1 MEGSAQSLWERCL
14 PIIRNNVDE
23 KQYRTWFEPIQIISF
38 EKQVLTFGLPSQYFY
53 EFLSEHFG
61 RLIFSVVRR
70 VFGEGTQLKYSLM
83 VDQTHH
89 LTVDIEPVNT
99 QPLTPRAKIQATGS
113 NRAPSPLQA
122 PMPQDLDPQL
132 NRNYSFENFI
142 EGVSNKLP
150 RSVGQ
155 AIAEHPK
162 QSTFNPLFIYGA
174 SGVGK
179 THLVNAIGAKIKEL
193 HPTKRVLYVSAHL
206 FQVQYT
212 DSVRKNTVNDFIN
225 FYQTIDVLIIDD
237 VQEFASLTKTQNT
250 FFHIFNHLHQN
261 GRQLILTSDRPPTA
275 LQGMEE
281 RLLTRFKWGLLA
293 ELEKPNQQLR
303 HDILENKIRQDGLK
317 IPEEVIDF
325 VSENVNDSVRELEGI
340 VNSLMA
346 YSVVWNRD
354 IDLPLAE
361 QILKRAVKQEN
372 KPVTIDFILDKVCGY
387 FNVKQEDVFTKCR
400 KQPVA
405 QVRQIAMYLAQK
417 HTNLSLARIGSLIG
431 KRTHATVL
439 HSCSVVED
447 RLHVDKAFKS
457 KMDEIEKLLLSILKN
472 IRRTCFCKCAGSF
485 LGIWRAGSPPH
496 IRALFLDDLDGL
508 LYSVAIQIQE
518 IHTFTQVPHL
528 QFGCP
533 CRHFVLCHD
542 GSRQ

>member
-1 MEGSAQSLWERCL
+1 MIESNHVVLWNRCL
-14 PIIRNNVDE
+14 EVIKDNVPE
-23 KQYRTWFEPIQIISF
+23 TTYNTWFAPIVPLKYEDKTLILQI
-38 EKQVLTFGLPSQYFY
+38 PSQFFY
-53 EFLSEHFG
+53 EILEERFVD
-61 RLIFSVVRR
+61 LIRKTLYKVI
-70 VFGEGTQLKYSLM
+70 GEGTKLMYNVM
-83 VDQTHH
+83 VDKTSIPNQT
-89 LTVDIEPVNT
+89 VN
-99 QPLTPRAKIQATGS
+99 LEAS
-113 NRAPSPLQA
+113 NRSTAVTPKSIIGGNKAPSFLQA
-122 PMPQDLDPQL
+122 PAVQDLDPHL
-132 NRNYSFENFI
+132 NPNYNFENFI
-142 EGVSNKLP
+142 EGYSNKLS
-150 RSVGQ
+150 RSV
-155 AIAEHPK
+155 AEAVAQKPGG
-162 QSTFNPLFIYGA
+162 TAFNPLFLYGA

-179 THLVNAIGAKIKEL
+179 THLANAIGTKIKEIY
-193 HPTKRVLYVSAHL
+193 PEKRVLYVSAHL

-212 DSVRKNTVNDFIN
+212 DSVRNNTTNDFIN

-237 VQEFASLTKTQNT
+237 IQEFAGVTKTQNN

-457 KMDEIEKLLLSILKN
+457 KMDEIEKLLKQ
-472 IRRTCFCKCAGSF
+472 R
-485 LGIWRAGSPPH
+485 
-496 IRALFLDDLDGL
+496 
-508 LYSVAIQIQE
+508 
-518 IHTFTQVPHL
+518 
-528 QFGCP
+528 
-533 CRHFVLCHD
+533 
-542 GSRQ
+542 